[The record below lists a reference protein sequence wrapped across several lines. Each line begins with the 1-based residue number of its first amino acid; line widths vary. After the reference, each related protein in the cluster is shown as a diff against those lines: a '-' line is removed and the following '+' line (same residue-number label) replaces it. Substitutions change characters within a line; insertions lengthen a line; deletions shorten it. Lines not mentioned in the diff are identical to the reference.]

1 MEFIEAAN
9 LRAQQWTCRSASLI
23 GFDVMELE
31 INTRSEESLRILNRI
46 AEEAKEDES
55 FKEHAHVSALSNQ
68 Y

>member
-9 LRAQQWTCRSASLI
+9 LRAQQWTFHSVSLI

-31 INTRSEESLRILNRI
+31 INTWSEVPENSDRI

-55 FKEHAHVSALSNQ
+55 FKERAHVSALSNQ